1 MADVEKN
8 RVIVAAVVEA
18 GLGVSETARRFG
30 VSRQWVHRLVA
41 RYRADGPPGLAP
53 GSRRPRSSPNA
64 TPPAVRE
71 QILAIRAQL
80 LGDGLD
86 AGAES
91 IRDRLIGAGLPAPS
105 PSTIWRI
112 LRASDLVIAQ
122 PHKRPRSSWRR
133 FQAAAPNGCW
143 QSDFTHWQLAD
154 GTDVE
159 IITWLD
165 DHSRFLLHLSAH
177 QRITGPIVV
186 DTFTS
191 TIEAHGLPAS
201 TLTDNGMVYTTRL
214 ARGGLSGP
222 NGLETLLAD
231 LSIVQKNGG
240 PGHPQT
246 QGKVERFQQTL
257 KKWLAAQPC
266 PQTLADLNNAL
277 ARFSDI
283 YNHQRPHRA
292 LHRTTPATAYQALP
306 KAEPEINDAGRHWR
320 VRIDTVDTTGRVSL
334 RYAGRLRHL
343 GIGRAHTGTKII
355 ILIATPDV
363 MVINRTTGEIIAEH
377 TLDHTRNYHPKKH
390 IGPRQK
396 PGADVHDVPTH
407 P

>member
-1 MADVEKN
+1 MVDVEKN

-18 GLGVSETARRFG
+18 GLGVSEAAERFG

-41 RYRADGPPGLAP
+41 RYRADGPLGLRP
-53 GSRRPRSSPNA
+53 GSRRPRLSPNA
-64 TPPAVRE
+64 TGQSVRE
-71 QILAIRAQL
+71 QILALRTQL

-91 IRDRLIGAGLPAPS
+91 IRDRLIGTGQPAPS
-105 PSTIWRI
+105 TSTIWRI
-112 LRASDLVIAQ
+112 LRANDLVVAQ

-154 GTDVE
+154 GTDTE

-177 QRITGPIVV
+177 QRITGTIVV
-186 DTFTS
+186 ATFTAAAE
-191 TIEAHGLPAS
+191 THGLPAS

-214 ARGGLSGP
+214 ARGGRSGP
-222 NGLETLLAD
+222 NGLEALLAD
-231 LSIVQKNGG
+231 YGITQKNGG

-257 KKWLAAQPC
+257 KNWLGARPYS
-266 PQTLADLNNAL
+266 QTLAELNNAL
-277 ARFSDI
+277 ARFTDI

-292 LHRTTPATAYQALP
+292 LHRATPAAAYAALP
-306 KAEPEINDAGRHWR
+306 KAEPELAEGTRHWR

-343 GIGRAHTGTKII
+343 GIGRAHAGTKIV

-377 TLDHTRNYHPKKH
+377 TLDNTRNYHPKKH

-396 PGADVHDVPTH
+396 PGTDVHDVPTH
-407 P
+407 L

>member
-1 MADVEKN
+1 MGDVEKN
-8 RVIVAAVVEA
+8 RVIVAAVLEA
-18 GLGVSETARRFG
+18 GLGVSEAARRFG

-41 RYRADGPPGLAP
+41 RYRAGGEQALLP
-53 GSRRPRSSPNA
+53 GSRRPRSSPNV
-64 TPPAVRE
+64 TPQPVRDR
-71 QILAIRAQL
+71 ILVLRTQL
-80 LGDGLD
+80 LAQGLD

-91 IRDRLIGAGLPAPS
+91 IRDRLIAQNLQAPS
-105 PSTIWRI
+105 TATVWRI
-112 LRASDLVIAQ
+112 LRAAQAVQPQ

-133 FQAAAPNGCW
+133 FAAAAPNGCW

-154 GTDVE
+154 GSPVE

-165 DHSRFLLHLSAH
+165 DHSRFVLHLSAH
-177 QRITGPIVV
+177 QRITGPIVAA
-186 DTFTS
+186 TFTI
-191 TIEAHGLPAS
+191 TAETHGLPAA
-201 TLTDNGMVYTTRL
+201 TLTDNAMVYTTRF
-214 ARGGLSGP
+214 ARGGFSGP

-231 LSIVQKNGG
+231 YGITQKNGG

-257 KKWLAAQPC
+257 KKWLAAQPH
-266 PQTLADLNNAL
+266 PATLADLNTAL
-277 ARFSDI
+277 NQFTDI

-292 LHRTTPATAYQALP
+292 LHRATPAAAYAALP
-306 KAEPEINDAGRHWR
+306 KTEPQITAGTRHWR

-343 GIGRAHTGTKII
+343 GIGRAHAGTPIV

-363 MVINRTTGEIIAEH
+363 MTINRDTGEILAEH
-377 TLDHTRNYHPKKH
+377 TLDPTRNYHPKKH
-390 IGPRQK
+390 VSPRPK

-407 P
+407 Q